1 MLAQFSPQN
10 DIVIKQK
17 LLKIHFQN
25 QLQRGIEK
33 KMRKVPH
40 YYRYREVSMLC
51 PHCGFRTR
59 YNRLLSRN

>member
-1 MLAQFSPQN
+1 MLAQLCTQN

-33 KMRKVPH
+33 KMRKVTH
-40 YYRYREVSMLC
+40 KC
-51 PHCGFRTR
+51 
-59 YNRLLSRN
+59 